1 MSKQRVRNKV
11 TSNSSLGWISWI
23 WIFKLTTV
31 LLVLGVVALI
41 YIDAQIRH
49 RFEGHRWSLPAK
61 VYARPLELFTGQ
73 QLAQGQLK
81 FELTQLGYRWVTQAK
96 APGQVQK
103 TNQGMIIYSRGFRFV
118 GGDEQGHLVEVNLVG
133 DKIVGLRQT
142 SGASIAVLRL
152 EPQLVGGIYPAHNE
166 DRELIQLDDLP
177 NGFIETLLAVED
189 RQYYAHYGVSP
200 WGIMRAMWANIRA
213 GAVVQGGSTLTQQ
226 LVKNFYL
233 TDQQTLWRKLIEA
246 PMALLLNIHY
256 SKDEVLEVYL
266 NEVFAGQSGKR
277 AIHGFGLASRFYFG
291 QPVSELKLHQVAL
304 LVGLVKGPSY
314 YNPRRH
320 PKRATNRRNLVLSVL
335 AQQGLIS
342 ETQKTNYQALPLD
355 LTEAKQVS
363 RYPAYMDLVRQQL
376 KQHYQA
382 SSLSSHGL
390 RIFTSLDPWVQQQA
404 DKAMLEQVGK
414 LKQRYSNIEGLQGAA
429 VVSHRDSGEL
439 LALVG
444 DYNGGYA
451 GHNWALDESR
461 QVGSLLKPIVHLA
474 ALETGRYSPNSIIDD
489 APIALPQ
496 PDGSLWQP
504 QNYDRKSHGKV
515 PMYETLVKSYNQ
527 ANVRLGLDVGVDKVL
542 QQLQRMGV
550 EQSIPAYPSVLL
562 GAVEMSPLQ
571 VNQVYQT
578 IASNGFYSPLS
589 IVRQVTEANG
599 RLLSNFPFAVRQVAS
614 NESIYML
621 QHEMRLVASQ
631 GTAKGVY
638 RYLPKQQKV
647 AAKTGTTNDQK
658 DSWFAGFSGLHVATV
673 WLGREDAK
681 PTPLTG
687 AGGALNVWGQL
698 MQNLA
703 YAHDEDIKPQSVA
716 HYYLNRATGEAIPD
730 KCPNGVWLPML
741 KTSAPSFNA
750 SCGY

>member
-41 YIDAQIRH
+41 YLDAQIRH

-703 YAHDEDIKPQSVA
+703 YAHDEDIKPQSIA

>member
-31 LLVLGVVALI
+31 LLVLGGVALI

-703 YAHDEDIKPQSVA
+703 YAHDEDIKPQTVA

>member
-414 LKQRYSNIEGLQGAA
+414 LKQRYSNIEGLQGAV

-703 YAHDEDIKPQSVA
+703 YAHDEDIKPQTVA

>member
-41 YIDAQIRH
+41 YLDAQIRH

-189 RQYYAHYGVSP
+189 RQYYSHYGVSP
-200 WGIMRAMWANIRA
+200 WGIMRAMWANIKA
-213 GAVVQGGSTLTQQ
+213 GALVQGGSTLTQQ

-233 TDQQTLWRKLIEA
+233 TDRQTLWRKLIEA

-314 YNPRRH
+314 YNPKRH
-320 PKRATNRRNLVLSVL
+320 PKRATKRRNLVLSVL

-355 LTEAKQVS
+355 LTEANQVS

-550 EQSIPAYPSVLL
+550 EQTIPAYPSVLL

-703 YAHDEDIKPQSVA
+703 YAHDEDIKPQTVA
-716 HYYLNRATGEAIPD
+716 HYYLNSATGEAIPD

>member
-1 MSKQRVRNKV
+1 M
-11 TSNSSLGWISWI
+11 
-23 WIFKLTTV
+23 
-31 LLVLGVVALI
+31 
-41 YIDAQIRH
+41 
-49 RFEGHRWSLPAK
+49 
-61 VYARPLELFTGQ
+61 
-73 QLAQGQLK
+73 
-81 FELTQLGYRWVTQAK
+81 
-96 APGQVQK
+96 
-103 TNQGMIIYSRGFRFV
+103 
-118 GGDEQGHLVEVNLVG
+118 
-133 DKIVGLRQT
+133 
-142 SGASIAVLRL
+142 
-152 EPQLVGGIYPAHNE
+152 
-166 DRELIQLDDLP
+166 
-177 NGFIETLLAVED
+177 
-189 RQYYAHYGVSP
+189 
-200 WGIMRAMWANIRA
+200 
-213 GAVVQGGSTLTQQ
+213 
-226 LVKNFYL
+226 
-233 TDQQTLWRKLIEA
+233 
-246 PMALLLNIHY
+246 
-256 SKDEVLEVYL
+256 
-266 NEVFAGQSGKR
+266 
-277 AIHGFGLASRFYFG
+277 
-291 QPVSELKLHQVAL
+291 
-304 LVGLVKGPSY
+304 
-314 YNPRRH
+314 
-320 PKRATNRRNLVLSVL
+320 
-335 AQQGLIS
+335 
-342 ETQKTNYQALPLD
+342 
-355 LTEAKQVS
+355 
-363 RYPAYMDLVRQQL
+363 
-376 KQHYQA
+376 
-382 SSLSSHGL
+382 
-390 RIFTSLDPWVQQQA
+390 
-404 DKAMLEQVGK
+404 
-414 LKQRYSNIEGLQGAA
+414 
-429 VVSHRDSGEL
+429 

-461 QVGSLLKPIVHLA
+461 QVGSLLKPIIHLA

-550 EQSIPAYPSVLL
+550 EQTIPAYPSVLL

-703 YAHDEDIKPQSVA
+703 YAQDEDIKPQSIA
-716 HYYLNRATGEAIPD
+716 HYYLNRVTGEAIPD

>member
-189 RQYYAHYGVSP
+189 RQYYSHYGVSP

-703 YAHDEDIKPQSVA
+703 YAHDEDIKPQTVA

>member
-200 WGIMRAMWANIRA
+200 WSIMRAMWANIRA

-414 LKQRYSNIEGLQGAA
+414 LKQRFSNIEGLQGAV

-703 YAHDEDIKPQSVA
+703 YAHDEDIKPQTVA

>member
-1 MSKQRVRNKV
+1 
-11 TSNSSLGWISWI
+11 
-23 WIFKLTTV
+23 
-31 LLVLGVVALI
+31 
-41 YIDAQIRH
+41 
-49 RFEGHRWSLPAK
+49 
-61 VYARPLELFTGQ
+61 PL
-73 QLAQGQLK
+73 
-81 FELTQLGYRWVTQAK
+81 
-96 APGQVQK
+96 
-103 TNQGMIIYSRGFRFV
+103 
-118 GGDEQGHLVEVNLVG
+118 
-133 DKIVGLRQT
+133 
-142 SGASIAVLRL
+142 
-152 EPQLVGGIYPAHNE
+152 LVGGIYPAHNE

-703 YAHDEDIKPQSVA
+703 YAHDEDIKPQTVA

>member
-1 MSKQRVRNKV
+1 M
-11 TSNSSLGWISWI
+11 
-23 WIFKLTTV
+23 
-31 LLVLGVVALI
+31 
-41 YIDAQIRH
+41 
-49 RFEGHRWSLPAK
+49 
-61 VYARPLELFTGQ
+61 
-73 QLAQGQLK
+73 
-81 FELTQLGYRWVTQAK
+81 
-96 APGQVQK
+96 
-103 TNQGMIIYSRGFRFV
+103 

-189 RQYYAHYGVSP
+189 RQYYSHYGVSP
-200 WGIMRAMWANIRA
+200 WGIIRAMWANIKA

-314 YNPRRH
+314 YNPKRH
-320 PKRATNRRNLVLSVL
+320 PKRATKRRNLVLSVL

-355 LTEAKQVS
+355 LTEANQVS

-414 LKQRYSNIEGLQGAA
+414 LKQRYSNIEGLQGAV

-474 ALETGRYSPNSIIDD
+474 ALETGRYSPNSIVDD

-550 EQSIPAYPSVLL
+550 EQTIPAYPSVLL

-703 YAHDEDIKPQSVA
+703 YAQDEDIKPQSIA
-716 HYYLNRATGEAIPD
+716 HYYLNRVTGEAIPD

>member
-189 RQYYAHYGVSP
+189 RQYYSHYGVSP
-200 WGIMRAMWANIRA
+200 WGIIRSMWANIKA

-256 SKDEVLEVYL
+256 SKDEVLDVYL

-314 YNPRRH
+314 YNPKRH
-320 PKRATNRRNLVLSVL
+320 PKRATKRRNLVLSVL

-355 LTEAKQVS
+355 LTEANQVS

-414 LKQRYSNIEGLQGAA
+414 LKQRYSNIEGLQGAV

-474 ALETGRYSPNSIIDD
+474 ALETGRYSPNSIVDD

-550 EQSIPAYPSVLL
+550 EQTIPAYPSVLL

-703 YAHDEDIKPQSVA
+703 YAQDEDIKPQSVA
-716 HYYLNRATGEAIPD
+716 HYYLNRVTGEAIPD

>member
-1 MSKQRVRNKV
+1 MSKQRARNKV
-11 TSNSSLGWISWI
+11 RSNTSLGWISWI

-41 YIDAQIRH
+41 YLDAQIRH

-81 FELTQLGYRWVTQAK
+81 FELTQLGYRWVKQAK

-189 RQYYAHYGVSP
+189 RQYYSHYGVSP
-200 WGIMRAMWANIRA
+200 WGIIRAMWANIKA

-314 YNPRRH
+314 YNPKRH
-320 PKRATNRRNLVLSVL
+320 PKRATKRRNLVLSVL
-335 AQQGLIS
+335 AQQGLIL

-355 LTEAKQVS
+355 LTEANQVS

-414 LKQRYSNIEGLQGAA
+414 LKQRYSNIEGLQGAV

-550 EQSIPAYPSVLL
+550 EQTIPAYPSVLL

-703 YAHDEDIKPQSVA
+703 YAQDEDIKPQSVA
-716 HYYLNRATGEAIPD
+716 HYYLNRVTGEAIPD

-741 KTSAPSFNA
+741 KTLAPSFNA

>member
-1 MSKQRVRNKV
+1 MSKQRARNKV
-11 TSNSSLGWISWI
+11 RSNASLGWI

-41 YIDAQIRH
+41 YLDAQIRH

-81 FELTQLGYRWVTQAK
+81 FELTQLGYRWVKQAK

-103 TNQGMIIYSRGFRFV
+103 MNQGMIIYSRGFRFV

-189 RQYYAHYGVSP
+189 RQYYSHYGVSP
-200 WGIMRAMWANIRA
+200 WGIIRAMWANIKA

-314 YNPRRH
+314 YNPKRH
-320 PKRATNRRNLVLSVL
+320 PKRATKRRNLVLSVL

-355 LTEAKQVS
+355 LTEANQVS

-414 LKQRYSNIEGLQGAA
+414 LKQRYSNIEGLQGAV

-461 QVGSLLKPIVHLA
+461 QVGSLLKPIVHLS

-550 EQSIPAYPSVLL
+550 EQTIPAYPSVLL

-703 YAHDEDIKPQSVA
+703 YAQDEDIKPQSVA
-716 HYYLNRATGEAIPD
+716 HYYLNRVSGEAIPD

>member
-1 MSKQRVRNKV
+1 
-11 TSNSSLGWISWI
+11 
-23 WIFKLTTV
+23 
-31 LLVLGVVALI
+31 
-41 YIDAQIRH
+41 
-49 RFEGHRWSLPAK
+49 LPAK

-118 GGDEQGHLVEVNLVG
+118 GGEEQGHLVEVNLVG

-342 ETQKTNYQALPLD
+342 ETQKTNYQTLPLD

-404 DKAMLEQVGK
+404 DKAMFEQVGK

-703 YAHDEDIKPQSVA
+703 YAHDEDIKPQTVA

>member
-1 MSKQRVRNKV
+1 MSKQRVRKKV

-703 YAHDEDIKPQSVA
+703 YAHDEDIKPQTVA

>member
-1 MSKQRVRNKV
+1 MSKQRARNKV
-11 TSNSSLGWISWI
+11 RSNISLGWISWI

-41 YIDAQIRH
+41 YLDAQIRH

-81 FELTQLGYRWVTQAK
+81 FELTQLGYRWVKQAK

-189 RQYYAHYGVSP
+189 RQYYSHYGVSP
-200 WGIMRAMWANIRA
+200 WGIIRAMWANIKA

-314 YNPRRH
+314 YNPKRH
-320 PKRATNRRNLVLSVL
+320 PKRATKRRNLVLSVL

-355 LTEAKQVS
+355 LTEANQVS

-414 LKQRYSNIEGLQGAA
+414 LKQRYSNIEGLQGAV

-550 EQSIPAYPSVLL
+550 EQTIPAYPSVLL

-703 YAHDEDIKPQSVA
+703 YAQDEDIKPQSIA
-716 HYYLNRATGEAIPD
+716 HYYLNRVTGEAIPD

>member
-266 NEVFAGQSGKR
+266 NEVFAGQSGNR

-404 DKAMLEQVGK
+404 DKAMFEQVGK

-698 MQNLA
+698 MQTLA
-703 YAHDEDIKPQSVA
+703 YAHDEDIKPQTVA

>member
-1 MSKQRVRNKV
+1 MSKQRASNKV
-11 TSNSSLGWISWI
+11 RSNTSQGWISWI

-41 YIDAQIRH
+41 YLDAQIRH

-81 FELTQLGYRWVTQAK
+81 FELTQLGYRWVKQAK

-189 RQYYAHYGVSP
+189 RQYYSHYGVSP
-200 WGIMRAMWANIRA
+200 WGIMRAMWANIKA

-314 YNPRRH
+314 YNPKRH
-320 PKRATNRRNLVLSVL
+320 PKRATKRRNLVLSVL

-355 LTEAKQVS
+355 LTEANQVS

-489 APIALPQ
+489 APISLSQ

-550 EQSIPAYPSVLL
+550 QQTIPAYPSVLL

-578 IASNGFYSPLS
+578 IASNGFYSPLT

-703 YAHDEDIKPQSVA
+703 YAQDEDIKPQSVA
-716 HYYLNRATGEAIPD
+716 HYYLNRVTGEAIPD

>member
-1 MSKQRVRNKV
+1 M
-11 TSNSSLGWISWI
+11 
-23 WIFKLTTV
+23 WIFKFATV
-31 LLVLGVVALI
+31 LLVLGMVTLVYL
-41 YIDAQIRH
+41 DAQIRH

-61 VYARPLELFTGQ
+61 VYARPLELFIGQ
-73 QLAQGQLK
+73 QLAQGQLDY
-81 FELTQLGYRWVTQAK
+81 ELTQLGYRWVKQAK

-103 TNQGMIIYSRGFRFV
+103 TNQGFIIYSRGFRFV
-118 GGDEQGHLVEVNLVG
+118 GGDEQGYLVEVNLVG
-133 DKIVGLRQT
+133 NKIVDLRQT
-142 SGASIAVLRL
+142 SGANIALLRL
-152 EPQLVGGIYPAHNE
+152 EPQLVGGIYPSHNE
-166 DRELIQLDDLP
+166 DRELIQLHDLP

-189 RQYYAHYGVSP
+189 RQYYSHYGVSP
-200 WGIMRAMWANIRA
+200 WGILRAMWANIKA

-233 TDQQTLWRKLIEA
+233 TNQQTIWRKLIEA

-266 NEVFAGQSGKR
+266 NEVFAGQAGTR

-291 QPVSELKLHQVAL
+291 QPVRELKLHQVAL

-314 YNPRRH
+314 YNPKRH
-320 PKRATNRRNLVLSVL
+320 PKRATKRRNLVLSVL

-342 ETQKTNYQALPLD
+342 EARKVKYQALPLD
-355 LTEAKQVS
+355 LTEASQVS

-382 SSLSSHGL
+382 SALSSHGL

-404 DKAMLEQVGK
+404 DKAMLEQVNN
-414 LKQRYSNIEGLQGAA
+414 LQQRHGDIEGLQGAV

-444 DYNGGYA
+444 DNNGGYA
-451 GHNWALDESR
+451 GHNWALDGSR

-474 ALETGRYSPNSIIDD
+474 ALETGRYSPISIIDD

-496 PDGSLWQP
+496 PDGSLWKP

-515 PMYETLVKSYNQ
+515 PMYEALVKSYNQ
-527 ANVRLGLDVGVDKVL
+527 ANVRLGLDVGVDNVL

-550 EQSIPAYPSVLL
+550 EQAIPAYPSVLL

-578 IASNGFYSPLS
+578 IAGNGFYSPLS

-599 RLLSNFPFAVRQVAS
+599 QLLSHFPFAVRQAAS
-614 NESIYML
+614 NDSIYLL
-621 QHEMRLVASQ
+621 QHEMRLVASE
-631 GTAKGVY
+631 GTARGVY

-658 DSWFAGFSGLHVATV
+658 DSWFAGFSGRHVATV

-698 MQNLA
+698 MQHLA
-703 YAHDEDIKPQSVA
+703 YVTYADIKPQSIDY
-716 HYYLNRATGEAIPD
+716 YYLNVNTGEAIPD
-730 KCPNGVWLPML
+730 DCPNGVWLPLL
-741 KTSAPSFNA
+741 KTSAPSYNA
-750 SCGY
+750 TCGY

>member
-355 LTEAKQVS
+355 LTEANQVS

-474 ALETGRYSPNSIIDD
+474 ALETGRYSPNSIVDD

-550 EQSIPAYPSVLL
+550 EQTIPAYPSVLL

-703 YAHDEDIKPQSVA
+703 YAQDEDIKPQSVA
-716 HYYLNRATGEAIPD
+716 HYYLNRVTGEAIPD

>member
-1 MSKQRVRNKV
+1 MSKQRARNKV
-11 TSNSSLGWISWI
+11 RSNISLGWISWI

-41 YIDAQIRH
+41 YLDAQIRH

-81 FELTQLGYRWVTQAK
+81 FELTQLGYRWVKQAK

-189 RQYYAHYGVSP
+189 RQYYSHYGVSP
-200 WGIMRAMWANIRA
+200 WGIIRAMWANIKA

-266 NEVFAGQSGKR
+266 NEVFAGQAGKR

-291 QPVSELKLHQVAL
+291 QPVGELKLHQVAL

-314 YNPRRH
+314 YNPQRH
-320 PKRATNRRNLVLSVL
+320 PERALKRRNLVLSVL
-335 AQQGLIS
+335 AQQGVIS
-342 ETQKTNYQALPLD
+342 NAQKINYQALPLD
-355 LTEAKQVS
+355 LTEASQVS

-382 SSLSSHGL
+382 SALSSHGL
-390 RIFTSLDPWVQQQA
+390 RIFTSLDPWVQHQA
-404 DKAMLEQVGK
+404 DRAMLEQVK
-414 LKQRYSNIEGLQGAA
+414 QLKQRHGDIEGLQGAV

-444 DYNGGYA
+444 DYNAGYA
-451 GHNWALDESR
+451 GHNWALDTSR
-461 QVGSLLKPIVHLA
+461 QVGSLLKPVVHLA
-474 ALETGRYSPNSIIDD
+474 ALETGRYTPATMIDD

-496 PDGSLWQP
+496 PDGSLWKP

-542 QQLQRMGV
+542 QQLRRMGV
-550 EQSIPAYPSVLL
+550 EQAIPAYPSVLL

-578 IASNGFYSPLS
+578 IAGNGFYSPLS

-599 RLLSNFPFAVRQVAS
+599 QLLSHFPFAVRQAAS
-614 NESIYML
+614 NDSIYLL
-621 QHEMRLVASQ
+621 QHEMRLVASE
-631 GTAKGVY
+631 GTARGVY

-658 DSWFAGFSGLHVATV
+658 DSWFAGFSGRHVATV

-698 MQNLA
+698 MQHLA
-703 YAHDEDIKPQSVA
+703 YVTYADIKPQSIDY
-716 HYYLNRATGEAIPD
+716 YYLNVNTGEAIPD
-730 KCPNGVWLPML
+730 DCPNGVLLPLL
-741 KTSAPSFNA
+741 KTSAPSYNA
-750 SCGY
+750 TCGY

>member
-1 MSKQRVRNKV
+1 MSKQRASNKV
-11 TSNSSLGWISWI
+11 RSNTSQGWISWI

-41 YIDAQIRH
+41 YLDAQIRH

-81 FELTQLGYRWVTQAK
+81 FELTQLGYRWVKQAK

-189 RQYYAHYGVSP
+189 RQYYSHYGVSP
-200 WGIMRAMWANIRA
+200 WGIMRAMWANIKA

-314 YNPRRH
+314 YNPKRH
-320 PKRATNRRNLVLSVL
+320 PKRATKRRNLVLSVL

-355 LTEAKQVS
+355 LTEANQVS
-363 RYPAYMDLVRQQL
+363 RYPAYMDLVRRQL

-461 QVGSLLKPIVHLA
+461 QVGSLLKPIVHLS

-489 APIALPQ
+489 APISLSQ

-504 QNYDRKSHGKV
+504 QNYDLKSHGKV

-550 EQSIPAYPSVLL
+550 QQTIPAYPSVLL

-638 RYLPKQQKV
+638 RYLLKQQKV

-703 YAHDEDIKPQSVA
+703 YAQDEDIKPQSVA
-716 HYYLNRATGEAIPD
+716 HYYLNRVTGEAIPD

>member
-1 MSKQRVRNKV
+1 
-11 TSNSSLGWISWI
+11 
-23 WIFKLTTV
+23 
-31 LLVLGVVALI
+31 
-41 YIDAQIRH
+41 
-49 RFEGHRWSLPAK
+49 
-61 VYARPLELFTGQ
+61 
-73 QLAQGQLK
+73 
-81 FELTQLGYRWVTQAK
+81 
-96 APGQVQK
+96 
-103 TNQGMIIYSRGFRFV
+103 
-118 GGDEQGHLVEVNLVG
+118 
-133 DKIVGLRQT
+133 
-142 SGASIAVLRL
+142 
-152 EPQLVGGIYPAHNE
+152 
-166 DRELIQLDDLP
+166 
-177 NGFIETLLAVED
+177 
-189 RQYYAHYGVSP
+189 
-200 WGIMRAMWANIRA
+200 
-213 GAVVQGGSTLTQQ
+213 
-226 LVKNFYL
+226 
-233 TDQQTLWRKLIEA
+233 
-246 PMALLLNIHY
+246 MALLLNIHY

-703 YAHDEDIKPQSVA
+703 YAHDEDIKPQTVA

>member
-474 ALETGRYSPNSIIDD
+474 ALETGRYSPNSIVDD

-703 YAHDEDIKPQSVA
+703 YAHDEDIKPQTVA

>member
-41 YIDAQIRH
+41 YLDAQIRH

-189 RQYYAHYGVSP
+189 RQYYSHYGVSP
-200 WGIMRAMWANIRA
+200 WGIIRAMWANIKA

-314 YNPRRH
+314 YNPKRH
-320 PKRATNRRNLVLSVL
+320 PKRATKRRNLVLSVL

-515 PMYETLVKSYNQ
+515 PMYETLAKSYNQ

-703 YAHDEDIKPQSVA
+703 YAQDEDIKPQSVA
-716 HYYLNRATGEAIPD
+716 HYYLNRVTGEAIPD

>member
-703 YAHDEDIKPQSVA
+703 YAQDEDIKPQTVA

>member
-1 MSKQRVRNKV
+1 M
-11 TSNSSLGWISWI
+11 
-23 WIFKLTTV
+23 
-31 LLVLGVVALI
+31 ALI

-550 EQSIPAYPSVLL
+550 EQTIPAYPSVLL

-703 YAHDEDIKPQSVA
+703 YAQDEDIKPQSVA
-716 HYYLNRATGEAIPD
+716 HYYLNRVTGEAIPD

>member
-703 YAHDEDIKPQSVA
+703 YAQDEDIKPQSVA
-716 HYYLNRATGEAIPD
+716 HYYLNRVTGEAIPD

>member
-314 YNPRRH
+314 YNPKRH
-320 PKRATNRRNLVLSVL
+320 PKRATKRRNLVLSVL

-355 LTEAKQVS
+355 LTEANQVS

-474 ALETGRYSPNSIIDD
+474 ALETGRYSPSSIIDD

-703 YAHDEDIKPQSVA
+703 YAHDEDIKPQTVA